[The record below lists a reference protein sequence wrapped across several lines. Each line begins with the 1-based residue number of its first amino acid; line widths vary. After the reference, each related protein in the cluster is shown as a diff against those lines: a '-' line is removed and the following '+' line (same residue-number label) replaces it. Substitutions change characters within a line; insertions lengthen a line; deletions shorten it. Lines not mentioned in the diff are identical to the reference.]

1 NNSINTING
10 TLSNKADATA
20 LNALTTRVS
29 NAEGQISSQGSS
41 IVSLQN
47 DLASTNKAVSTKAD
61 SSALNSL
68 DSKVSE
74 IDGRV
79 TSTA

>member
-1 NNSINTING
+1 MLRG
-10 TLSNKADATA
+10 KFHHKGRQL
-20 LNALTTRVS
+20 
-29 NAEGQISSQGSS
+29 
-41 IVSLQN
+41 SLQN

-79 TSTA
+79 TSTANAVTALQGRVTTVENGLSAKQTHLL